1 MPVLAA
7 HHIKKSFV
15 ERLLFEDVSFEINE
29 RDRVGLIGVNG
40 CGKTTLFRILLGQE
54 QAGEGNIYKSKGM
67 RVVAMAQSI
76 EDTEQSV
83 YDATLAAF
91 APLMEL
97 ETAMEE
103 VNAALEHAAESE
115 LAALIKRQ
123 QALRERYEEGGGLTY
138 RSRTRAALLGL
149 GFAEAELQKPLS
161 MMSGG
166 ERNKAQL
173 ARVLLS
179 GANLLLLDEP
189 TNHLDIDAIAWL
201 EEYLRGYAGACIVIS
216 HDRYFLDAVTNRTME
231 IKNTRFFLS
240 EGNYTRHM
248 ELMADEQEA
257 IRRKYVNTQKEIRR
271 IERII
276 EQQRRWG
283 QERNFITAAS
293 KQKQVDRLRETLV
306 APERETEG
314 IHFRFHADDVGGNDV
329 LIAQGL
335 SKSYGAPVFQGVDL
349 HVRKGERVFLLGPNG
364 CGKTTLLR
372 ILMRQE
378 QPDAGSFHFGAKVR
392 PGYYEQHMTSL
403 NDAWTALEEVREA
416 YPRMSDT
423 AIRTAL
429 AAFLFR
435 GDDVQKKLGLLSG
448 GERARVQL
456 LKLML
461 SGANFLLLD
470 EPTNHLDIASREALE
485 RALEEYDGTLCIVTH
500 DRYLV
505 DRLAD
510 RVLYLEKDG
519 LEEYIGGY
527 TEFVAE
533 RARRA
538 MLRHAGAAV
547 PENEEPTAETTPK
560 QNDYRAKKERQSA
573 LNRMAGEVRRAEER
587 IAATEAE
594 IAALEAELALPNVAS
609 DYKKAGE
616 LAYAVEE
623 KRAALELRYT
633 EWETAQTRLEEM
645 EKNAQ

>member
-1 MPVLAA
+1 MPVLAV
-7 HHIKKSFV
+7 HHMKKSFV

-29 RDRVGLIGVNG
+29 KDKVGLVGVNG
-40 CGKTTLFRILLGQE
+40 CGKTTLFRILLGLE
-54 QAGEGNIYKSKGM
+54 QADEGSVYKNRGA

-76 EDTEQSV
+76 EDTGASV
-83 YDATLAAF
+83 YDATLSVF

-97 ETAMEE
+97 EAAMED
-103 VNAALEHAAESE
+103 VNAALERAEESE
-115 LAALIKRQ
+115 LAPLIQRQ
-123 QALRERYEEGGGLTY
+123 HALRERYEDGGGLTF

-149 GFAEAELQKPLS
+149 GFTEAELQKPLVR
-161 MMSGG
+161 MSGG

-201 EEYLRGYAGACIVIS
+201 EEYLRGYTGAFIVIS

-231 IKNTRFFLS
+231 IKNTRFFVS

-257 IRRKYVNTQKEIRR
+257 LRRKYMNTQKEIRR
-271 IERII
+271 IERIV

-293 KQKQVDRLRETLV
+293 KQKQADRLRATLV

-314 IHFRFHADDVGGNDV
+314 IRFRFHADEVGGNDV
-329 LIAQGL
+329 LIGTGL
-335 SKSYGAPVFQGVDL
+335 AKSYEAPVFHGVDL

-372 ILMRQE
+372 ILMRKE
-378 QPDAGSFHFGAKVR
+378 RPDAGSFYFGAKVR
-392 PGYYEQHMTSL
+392 PGYYEQHMTGLHDELS
-403 NDAWTALEEVREA
+403 ALAEVREA
-416 YPRMSDT
+416 YPRMDDT

-435 GDDVQKKLGLLSG
+435 GDDVHKELGLLSG

-461 SGANFLLLD
+461 SGANLLLLD

-485 RALEEYDGTLCIVTH
+485 RALEEYDGTLLVVTH

-510 RVLYLEKDG
+510 RVLYLTGDG
-519 LEEYIGGY
+519 IEEYIGGY
-527 TEFVAE
+527 TDFVAE

-538 MLRHAGAAV
+538 TLREAGAREKAV
-547 PENEEPTAETTPK
+547 EEPENVPK

-573 LNRMAGEVRRAEER
+573 INRAAGEARRAEER
-587 IAATEAE
+587 VAAAEAE
-594 IAALEAELALPNVAS
+594 IAELEAELALPDVAS

-616 LAYAVEE
+616 LARAVEE
-623 KRAALELRYT
+623 KRQALDGLYQK
-633 EWETAQTRLEEM
+633 WEEAQARLDELEE
-645 EKNAQ
+645 E

>member
-15 ERLLFEDVSFEINE
+15 ERLLFEDISFEINE
-29 RDRVGLIGVNG
+29 KDKVGLVGVNG

-54 QAGEGNIYKSKGM
+54 QPDEGTIYKNRGA
-67 RVVAMAQSI
+67 RVVSMAQSI
-76 EDTEQSV
+76 ENTDTSV
-83 YDATLAAF
+83 YEATLAVF

-103 VNAALEHAAESE
+103 VNAALEHAPEKE
-115 LAALIKRQ
+115 LDALVRRQ
-123 QALRERYEEGGGLTY
+123 HSLRERYEDGGGLTF
-138 RSRTRAALLGL
+138 RSRTRAARLGL
-149 GFAEAELQKPLS
+149 GFTEAELQKPLS
-161 MMSGG
+161 NMSGG

-201 EEYLRGYAGACIVIS
+201 EEYLRGYTGAFIVIS

-248 ELMADEQEA
+248 ELMADEQEML
-257 IRRKYVNTQKEIRR
+257 RRKYLNTQKEIRR
-271 IERII
+271 IESIVD
-276 EQQRRWG
+276 QQRRWG

-293 KQKQVDRLRETLV
+293 KQKQADRLRATLV

-314 IHFRFHADDVGGNDV
+314 IRFRFHADEVGGNDV
-329 LIAQGL
+329 LIAEGL
-335 SKSYGAPVFQGVDL
+335 SKAYEAPVFRDVTL

-372 ILMRQE
+372 VLMRRE
-378 QPDAGSFHFGAKVR
+378 RPDAGTFYFGAKVR
-392 PGYYEQHMTSL
+392 PGYYEQHMTGL
-403 NDAWTALEEVREA
+403 NDALSALEEVREA
-416 YPRMSDT
+416 YPRMDDT

-435 GDDVQKKLGLLSG
+435 GDDVHKELGLLSG

-461 SGANFLLLD
+461 SGANLLLLD

-485 RALEEYDGTLCIVTH
+485 RALEEYDGTLLIVTH

-510 RVLYLEKDG
+510 RVLYLTGEG
-519 LEEYIGGY
+519 VEEYIGGY
-527 TEFVAE
+527 TEFLAE

-538 MLRHAGAAV
+538 MLHEAYAQQPFQEEAA
-547 PENEEPTAETTPK
+547 APK

-573 LNRMAGEVRRAEER
+573 LNRAAGEVRRAEER
-587 IAATEAE
+587 VASAE
-594 IAALEAELALPNVAS
+594 EELAALEAELALPDVAS
-609 DYKKAGE
+609 DYKKASE
-616 LAYAVEE
+616 LARTADE
-623 KRAALELRYT
+623 KRQALEGLYRK
-633 EWETAQTRLEEM
+633 WEEAQAHLEEL
-645 EKNAQ
+645 EET

>member
-15 ERLLFEDVSFEINE
+15 ERLLFEDISFEINE
-29 RDRVGLIGVNG
+29 KDKVGLVGVNG

-54 QAGEGNIYKSKGM
+54 QPDEGTIYKNRGA
-67 RVVAMAQSI
+67 RVVSMAQSI
-76 EDTEQSV
+76 ENTDTSV
-83 YDATLAAF
+83 YEATLAVF

-97 ETAMEE
+97 EAAMEE
-103 VNAALEHAAESE
+103 VNAALEHAPEKE
-115 LAALIKRQ
+115 LDALVRRQ
-123 QALRERYEEGGGLTY
+123 HSLRERYEDGGGLTF
-138 RSRTRAALLGL
+138 RSHTRAALLGL
-149 GFAEAELQKPLS
+149 GFTEAELQKPLS
-161 MMSGG
+161 NMSGG

-201 EEYLRGYAGACIVIS
+201 EEYLRGYTGAFIVIS

-248 ELMADEQEA
+248 ELMADEQEML
-257 IRRKYVNTQKEIRR
+257 RRKYLNTQKEIRR
-271 IERII
+271 IESIV

-293 KQKQVDRLRETLV
+293 KQKQADRLRATLV

-314 IHFRFHADDVGGNDV
+314 IRFRFHADEVGGNDV
-329 LIAQGL
+329 LIAEGL
-335 SKSYGAPVFQGVDL
+335 SKAYEAPVFRDVTL
-349 HVRKGERVFLLGPNG
+349 HVRRGERVFLLGPNG

-372 ILMRQE
+372 VLMRRE
-378 QPDAGSFHFGAKVR
+378 RPDAGAFYFGAKVR
-392 PGYYEQHMTSL
+392 PGYYEQHMTGL
-403 NDAWTALEEVREA
+403 DDALSALEEVREA
-416 YPRMSDT
+416 YPRMDDT

-435 GDDVQKKLGLLSG
+435 GDDVHKELGLLSG

-461 SGANFLLLD
+461 SGANLLLLD

-485 RALEEYDGTLCIVTH
+485 RALEEYDGTLLIVTH

-510 RVLYLEKDG
+510 RVLYLTGEG
-519 LEEYIGGY
+519 VEEYIGGY
-527 TEFVAE
+527 TEFLAE

-538 MLRHAGAAV
+538 MLHEAHAQQPFQEEAA
-547 PENEEPTAETTPK
+547 APK

-573 LNRMAGEVRRAEER
+573 LNRAAGEVRRAEER
-587 IAATEAE
+587 VAAAE
-594 IAALEAELALPNVAS
+594 EELAALEAELALPDVAS
-609 DYKKAGE
+609 DYKKASE
-616 LAYAVEE
+616 LARTADE
-623 KRAALELRYT
+623 KRQALEGLYRK
-633 EWETAQTRLEEM
+633 WEEAQAHLEEL
-645 EKNAQ
+645 EET